1 MIQENKKLLFKKEN
15 KELLLKDLCCRLP
28 YHVKMEN
35 RLGSNYELVLG
46 NADLTRLYYNDF
58 GIYSEINL
66 SLPYLFPMSSM
77 TDEQKKYINN
87 RWNINENFDF
97 EIDPNWEKYFVD
109 LGDVIDYINWLNKN
123 HFDYRGLIKK
133 GLAIDCTNLNIY

>member
-66 SLPYLFPMSSM
+66 SLPYLFPLSSM

-97 EIDPNWEKYFVD
+97 EIDPNWGKYFVD
-109 LGDVIDYINWLNKN
+109 LGDVLDYINWLNKN